1 MALVHS
7 VVWSWWRKV
16 ENLEE
21 NSGSNL
27 KIEDKSHF
35 GDLAV
40 TGTLSGL
47 QGVFIDSNN
56 ITLQHKRYKKKA

>member
-1 MALVHS
+1 M
-7 VVWSWWRKV
+7 

-35 GDLAV
+35 GDLGV

-47 QGVFIDSNN
+47 QGGV
-56 ITLQHKRYKKKA
+56 H